1 MNIFYNYLVISSHN
15 FDNNSTYTFCCAD
28 HNFTGRS
35 TSYAK
40 WTMLGFELNGRNIKT
55 CGLLTTSSN
64 FSVNT
69 TTTSGTFPNKFR
81 KLNEIIALGL
91 VRASNSNSLNNSL
104 LQKKNWQSNR
114 FERESWGNERI
125 LEKIE
130 MVGQVF
136 IHHLIHILYSNSNKL
151 SSASWISLNV
161 DCKRFKKSA
170 SASESLLHVT
180 SH

>member
-40 WTMLGFELNGRNIKT
+40 WTMLGFELNGTNIKT

-69 TTTSGTFPNKFR
+69 TTTSDTFPNKFR

-104 LQKKNWQSNR
+104 LQKEIGNQTDLKEKVEETREFLRRLRWLGKSSFIIWSTFFTQIRTNYLQLLEFHWMSTANVSKNQLQLQNR
-114 FERESWGNERI
+114 CF
-125 LEKIE
+125 
-130 MVGQVF
+130 M
-136 IHHLIHILYSNSNKL
+136 
-151 SSASWISLNV
+151 
-161 DCKRFKKSA
+161 
-170 SASESLLHVT
+170 
-180 SH
+180 